1 MITLKQLRLS
11 RGISAK
17 ELSGAFDVD
26 AQTIYNNEKD
36 SSNIKDSLLSKYLYA
51 FNVGYDDIFLGDK
64 YEIFVFEKKAK
75 EEILL
80 RGREQKRLK

>member
-17 ELSGAFDVD
+17 ELSDAFDVD

-36 SSNIKDSLLSKYLYA
+36 SSSIKDSLLSKYLNA
-51 FNVGYDDIFLGDK
+51 FKVSYDDIFLGDK

-75 EEILL
+75 EEVLS
-80 RGREQKRLK
+80 RAKKKGRSK

>member
-1 MITLKQLRLS
+1 MITLKQLRQS

-17 ELSGAFDVD
+17 ELSDAFDVD

-51 FNVGYDDIFLGDK
+51 FDVNYDDIFLGDK
-64 YEIFVFEKKAK
+64 YEIFVFEKEAK
-75 EEILL
+75 EEVLL
-80 RGREQKRLK
+80 RGESKK